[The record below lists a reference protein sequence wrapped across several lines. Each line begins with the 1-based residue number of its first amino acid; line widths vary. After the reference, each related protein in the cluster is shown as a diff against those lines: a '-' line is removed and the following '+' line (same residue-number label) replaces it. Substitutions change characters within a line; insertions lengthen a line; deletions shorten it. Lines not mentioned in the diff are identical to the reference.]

1 MTHYAPDPEPDPQP
15 GSQSAAWPELFTLTF
30 WMITVARVVRGA
42 AVGGT
47 AVLGA
52 GHFDTFNAVPWNGY
66 LAGCAVG
73 ALMSLGASL
82 GGQLIPGLPAAQA
95 VVARFTSGRA
105 Q

>member
-1 MTHYAPDPEPDPQP
+1 MTHALPDPDPQP
-15 GSQSAAWPELFTLTF
+15 STRPELYSLSF
-30 WMITVARVVRGA
+30 WLVTIARVVRGA

-52 GHFDTFNAVPWNGY
+52 QAFDTLGSVPWQG
-66 LAGCAVG
+66 LASGCVVG

-82 GGQLIPGLPAAQA
+82 GNMLIPDNTASA
-95 VVARFTSGRA
+95 VVARFTSGRD